1 MTESKKHHYVPQSL
15 LKNFSIDD
23 QRKKIYTFRKIDYKV
38 IVQAIID
45 AGSENY
51 FNKLRD
57 ENLNFEPLFD
67 ESDSNLALIISRI
80 INSNSINF
88 IKKDFSNYEK
98 LLECVAV
105 QYLRVKIWRKTMQSI
120 VKQENNIIDKH
131 LSHLHVEKKCEI
143 SAEDAKLATLLSLES
158 KEEIIE
164 ILKTKEFVLFE
175 STPDTFFTISDNPIA
190 LLNRLPYSSDNIAT
204 METEIY
210 FPISPKLSLAFFSRG
225 LLEMYKDKTPSFRI
239 DNFCKSCD
247 AIEVSRPQVRAMN
260 FAQISNSCDYIYS
273 KFNDFNFEK
282 YMIEQQPCLKQKDS
296 NVIFGEMG
304 KGPIVSKGMPQGYN
318 LVLYGQM
325 KSHLIQIEMLQKD
338 IHLQFKTE
346 QITELQRAIADA
358 PFIKGIVYHYNV
370 TIKEMQKPYFIKSVQ
385 NGDEYYEMG
394 YDHDHES
401 IDQFMVELTKNKDIS
416 KEEAE
421 RLANKFLPKN

>member
-15 LKNFSIDD
+15 LKNFSIDG
-23 QRKKIYTFRKIDYKV
+23 QRKKIYTFRKIDSKI

-51 FNKLRD
+51 FNKLRED
-57 ENLNFEPLFD
+57 DLNFESLFD
-67 ESDSNLALIISRI
+67 KPDSNLASI
-80 INSNSINF
+80 INNIITSDSIDF
-88 IKKDFSNYEK
+88 IKNDTSVYDK
-98 LLECVAV
+98 LLECVAI

-143 SAEDAKLATLLSLES
+143 SAEDAKLATLLSLEN
-158 KEEIIE
+158 KEDIIE
-164 ILKTKEFVLFE
+164 ILKAKEFVLLE
-175 STPDTFFTISDNPIA
+175 SAPDTFFTISDNPIA
-190 LLNRLPYSSDNIAT
+190 LLNRFPYSSDSIAA
-204 METEIY
+204 METEVY
-210 FPISPKLSLAFFSRG
+210 FPISPKLSLAFFSHG

-239 DNFCKSCD
+239 DNFCKSCN
-247 AIEVSRPQVRAMN
+247 AIEVSRLQVRAMN

-273 KFNDFNFEK
+273 KFDDFNFEK
-282 YMIEQQPCLKQKDS
+282 HMINQQPCFKQKDS
-296 NVIFGEMG
+296 NIIFGEMG

-318 LVLYGQM
+318 LVLYGQV

-346 QITELQRAIADA
+346 QVIELQKAIADA
-358 PFIKGIVYHYNV
+358 PFVKGIVYHYNV
-370 TIKEMQKPYFIKSVQ
+370 TIKEMQQPYFVKSVL

-394 YDHDHES
+394 YDRDHES
-401 IDQFMVELTKNKDIS
+401 VDQFMIELTKNKNIS
-416 KEEAE
+416 KKEAE
-421 RLANKFLPKN
+421 RLANKFLPKD